1 MVRGMVRSLAGVLLA
16 AIVAAALAGCGS
28 SDDDN
33 SEGTSSGAPET
44 STSGQSDQAQIKA
57 AVDGFFTALANAEGT
72 TACDHLSANGQREI
86 AQAAE
91 KMLPSLGEA
100 PCPELIE
107 AIAGTYGAPQK
118 AILRGIKV
126 NRVQVNGKRAT
137 VTIARASNEPTLVK
151 SGDEWL
157 IDTGFAP

>member
-33 SEGTSSGAPET
+33 SEGTSGGAPKT
-44 STSGQSDQAQIKA
+44 STAGQSDEAQIRA

-72 TACDHLSANGQREI
+72 TACDHLSANGRREI
-86 AQAAE
+86 AEAAE
-91 KMLPSLGEA
+91 KMLPPLGNA
-100 PCPELIE
+100 PCPRLIE
-107 AIAGTYGAPQK
+107 AIAGTYGPPQK
-118 AILRGIKV
+118 AILRNIDV
-126 NRVQVNGKRAT
+126 TRVQVKGNRAT
-137 VTIARASNEPTLVK
+137 VTIAAASDQPTLVE
-151 SGDEWL
+151 SGGEWL

>member
-33 SEGTSSGAPET
+33 SDGTPGGAPESPAT
-44 STSGQSDQAQIKA
+44 GQSDQGQIRA
-57 AVDGFFTALANAEGT
+57 AVGGFFEALANGQGVV
-72 TACDHLSANGQREI
+72 ACDHLSANGRREI

-91 KMLPSLGEA
+91 KMLPTLGDA
-100 PCPELIE
+100 PCPRLIE
-107 AIAGTYGAPQK
+107 AIAGTYGPPQK
-118 AILRGIKV
+118 AILRNIDV
-126 NRVQVNGKRAT
+126 TRVQVKGNRAT
-137 VTIARASNEPTLVK
+137 VTIAAASDQPTLVE
-151 SGDEWL
+151 SGGEWL